1 MKQIRF
7 LLTLMALMGLTATA
21 VAENYG
27 IEIGGTEVTS
37 ENYTSIS
44 SFDAVKS
51 GTVTYDPATHT
62 LTLSNAIISSDD
74 EMGIRFFNDQISYNL
89 VLADG
94 TENTVTSG
102 SKPALQTLAS
112 LTISGSGI
120 ATFTSDGDCGIYAYY
135 TSDYDNIL
143 SIVNCTVAVSGRWGV
158 AGNGGNSGTLHII
171 NSSVTAAGTDGA
183 ISDFKAMSLLGSQV
197 TSPSGAAWNETKH
210 AMCDVS
216 GNVIT
221 DQVVIEALPSEA
233 YAWLDGTTLRFCYD
247 ALRYMHE
254 GTTYPIPWEGEHPGW
269 WENDVYGDITE
280 VVFEQSFANYYELT
294 NASWMF
300 SGCENLKS
308 IDGMSN
314 FNTSNVTDMSYMFSL
329 CGQLQNLDLSNFNT
343 SNVTNMAQM
352 FSNCQTLENLNLSN
366 FATSKVTDMSG
377 MFQAC
382 SKLRNLYISSFNTS
396 SVTNMSFMFSSC
408 QLLTSL
414 NVASFNTISVTNM
427 EGMFT
432 ACYNL
437 KTIYASERWNTAGV
451 TSSNSMFDGCNSLK
465 GGQGTTW
472 RDTYPTDKTY
482 AQLDGGTSNP
492 GYFTKPILVD
502 ETTFPDNRFR
512 AWVLQ
517 QSYGLDGVLTPE
529 EIATV
534 TSINVNGKLIYDL
547 KGIEYFTALTYL
559 SCSSNKLES
568 LDVSHNTALTQLLCP
583 GNLLTALDLTNNT
596 ALTSLTC
603 FSNQLSVGAMDALV
617 ESLPTIASGKGTLSV
632 MDYSDPE
639 EGNSMTQAQANA
651 AIAKNWKVT
660 SYQGYFEVRMHID
673 EVSFPDAK
681 FRAYLLQQSYGQD
694 GTLTASE
701 IASVTNITV
710 SNLQITDLSG
720 IEHFTALTSLNC
732 SKNQLET
739 IDLSKNT
746 ALTTLDCSQNLLK
759 HLDVSNNTKLTSL
772 YCYSNILK
780 PIHMKDLL
788 ELYLP
793 TVASGV
799 TAELR
804 ALDCDDDNEGND
816 LLNVD
821 LTLATNKG
829 WVVKNRV
836 NGTWVAQSLTLVETD
851 LMITKVRFPDD
862 NFRSYLLQQTYGQDG
877 ILTESEISEVKE
889 IDVTSKN
896 IADLRGIEVFTALEV
911 LKCSQNNLTREN
923 VEYLVNALPYKWV
936 NGPILIT
943 LTTAVAGIM
952 QLVESSEFGGL
963 VTGLLEGLGI
973 ENAPAYVY
981 DKILDKY
988 SLKLDIYDNT
998 LQNEGNVVTYEI
1010 QQTALDRGW
1019 VLREYDN
1026 SENIWKTID
1035 CCVEINEENFPDPNF
1050 RNWVLTQ
1057 SYGEDE
1063 KLYSSEANK
1072 IYTIDVHGENIKSLK
1087 GIEHFTALEMLYCQ
1101 RNQIEGDDMTD
1112 LVFNLP
1118 TDTKMQVIRDVLMQS
1133 EKYVKGSYDRNI
1145 YLISANNSDEGNV
1158 CDKTCVRIA
1167 KQRGWKVLSLN
1178 GTSWTEYAGS
1188 ENGGSGMKGDMN
1200 NDNKVTIADAVLI
1213 VDEILNK

>member
-1 MKQIRF
+1 MKQIRLF
-7 LLTLMALMGLTATA
+7 LTLMALMGLTATA

-62 LTLSNAIISSDD
+62 LTLSNAKISSDD
-74 EMGIRFFNDQISYNL
+74 KMGIRFSNAQISYNL

-102 SKPALQTLAS
+102 SGAALQTLAS

-120 ATFTSDGDCGIYAYY
+120 ATFTSDGDCGIYAHY
-135 TSDYDNIL
+135 TPDYDNIL

-158 AGNGGNSGTLHII
+158 AGYGVNSGTLHII

-197 TSPSGAAWNETKH
+197 TSPSGASWKDENH
-210 AMCDVS
+210 AMCYAS
-216 GNVIT
+216 GSIVKGQT
-221 DQVVIEALPSEA
+221 QVEIDPLPSET
-233 YAWLDGTTLRFCYD
+233 YAWLDGTTLKIYHD
-247 ALRYMHE
+247 PLRYTRD
-254 GTTYPIPWEGEHPGW
+254 GVTYSIPWEDDRGPDW
-269 WENDVYGDITE
+269 TISDVASTITRVE
-280 VVFEQSFANYYELT
+280 INSFGVQGLFDASRMFQLMT
-294 NASWMF
+294 N
-300 SGCENLKS
+300 
-308 IDGMSN
+308 
-314 FNTSNVTDMSYMFSL
+314 
-329 CGQLQNLDLSNFNT
+329 LQEITGLSCLSDCNI
-343 SNVTNMAQM
+343 TNMAYM
-352 FSNCQTLENLNLSN
+352 FSNCKKLETIDLSSLN
-366 FATSKVTDMSG
+366 TSSVTSMAS
-377 MFQAC
+377 MFEAC
-382 SKLRNLYISSFNTS
+382 EKLKNLYISSFNTS
-396 SVTNMSFMFSSC
+396 NVTSMSYMFCDCQQLTSLSIASFNTSSVTNMK
-408 QLLTSL
+408 
-414 NVASFNTISVTNM
+414 
-427 EGMFT
+427 GMFA
-432 ACYNL
+432 ACTNL
-437 KTIYASERWNTAGV
+437 KTIYASELWSTANVTNANTEK
-451 TSSNSMFDGCNSLK
+451 MFQNCYYLT

-482 AQLDGGTSNP
+482 ARIDGGTSNP
-492 GYFTKPILVD
+492 GYFTEPLIIN
-502 ETTFPDNRFR
+502 ETTFPDSRFR

-517 QSYGLDGVLTPE
+517 QDYGQDGVLTSD
-529 EIATV
+529 EIASV

-547 KGIEYFTALTYL
+547 NGIEYFTALTYL
-559 SCSSNKLES
+559 SCASNKLES
-568 LDVSHNTALTQLLCP
+568 LDVSQNRNLTTLHCS
-583 GNLLTALDLTNNT
+583 GNLLTALNVANNT
-596 ALTSLTC
+596 ALTTLTC
-603 FSNQLSVGAMDALV
+603 FGNRLDVTAMGALV
-617 ESLPTIASGKGTLSV
+617 ESLPTVASGKGTLSV

-639 EGNSMTQAQANA
+639 EGNNMTQAQADA
-651 AIAKNWKVT
+651 AAAKNWTVT
-660 SYQGYFEVRMHID
+660 SYQGYFEVRMQIN
-673 EVSFPDAK
+673 ETTFPNEY
-681 FRAYLLQQSYGQD
+681 FRTYLLQQSYGQD
-694 GTLTASE
+694 GILTASE
-701 IASVTNITV
+701 IASVTSINV
-710 SNLQITDLSG
+710 SNLQITDLTG
-720 IEHFTALTSLNC
+720 IENFTALTSLNC
-732 SKNQLET
+732 SKNLLET

-746 ALTTLDCSQNLLK
+746 ALTTLDCSQNMMEAIDLTNNTALITLDCSQNLLK
-759 HLDVSNNTKLTSL
+759 HLDVTNNTKLTKL
-772 YCYSNILK
+772 YCYCNILK
-780 PIHMKDLL
+780 PIHMKDLF

-804 ALDCDDDNEGND
+804 ALDCDNDNEGND

-821 LTLATNKG
+821 LKLATNKG
-829 WVVKNRV
+829 WVVKNCV
-836 NGTWVAQSLTLVETD
+836 NGQWVTQSVTLVETD

-877 ILTESEISEVKE
+877 VLTESEISKVKE
-889 IDVTSKN
+889 IDVTRKD
-896 IADLRGIEVFTALEV
+896 IADLKGIEVFTALEV
-911 LKCSQNNLTREN
+911 LKCSQNNLAREN

-998 LQNEGNVVTYEI
+998 LQNEGNVITYEI

-1026 SENIWKTID
+1026 SEKTWKTID

-1057 SYGEDE
+1057 SYGQDG

-1072 IYTIDVHGENIKSLK
+1072 IYTIDVHSENIKSLK